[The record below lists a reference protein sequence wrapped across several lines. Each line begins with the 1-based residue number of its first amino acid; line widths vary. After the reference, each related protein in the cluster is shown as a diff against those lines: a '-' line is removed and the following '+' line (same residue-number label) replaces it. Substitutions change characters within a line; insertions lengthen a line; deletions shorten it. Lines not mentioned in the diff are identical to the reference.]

1 MHFLKIIVLR
11 GELMRFIIYV
21 HNLQQY
27 MHARSR
33 STRKI
38 CTTQIY
44 IVTVIIVPNLIMFVH
59 CKEYNIDKTLRFM
72 VFDNF

>member
-27 MHARSR
+27 MRARDLQGKFVQR
-33 STRKI
+33 KSTLS
-38 CTTQIY
+38 
-44 IVTVIIVPNLIMFVH
+44 P
-59 CKEYNIDKTLRFM
+59 
-72 VFDNF
+72 